1 MKISDL
7 LFRDSFFRTPSKLLI
22 LLPLFFAPFISAS
35 LTTDKDVAPVT
46 SSVNLTWSSS
56 SSCTAYDDWS
66 GSKSSSGTESVVIG
80 KTGWNI
86 YSLNC
91 SGTLKHAYVWGTQ
104 FATGLQT
111 STSSKEMPENI
122 LDVMTLRTDNSG
134 VTFSLKD
141 SGGTKDEALFN
152 IDASTGKIT
161 FKSLPDFENP
171 LDLNKDN
178 VYTFDAVATDGSN
191 SSTKSLTVK
200 ILDSNEIPT
209 DITLSSSSFNESK
222 TVSIVGRVFVTDPD
236 AGDSVSAIS
245 LSGPDAELFTMEGPI
260 LKTTYWEADYETKN
274 SYSITITVTDS
285 GNSPYTTKS
294 TPYSFSKDFTISVTN
309 VDEPITD
316 LTISPYISIGTFSN
330 HMSIN
335 ENIAGGSEI
344 ATFDTVGG
352 EDTTTY
358 TLSGRDAALFTISG
372 DKLKLASTFSPNYE
386 TQNSYR
392 VSITA
397 SNSDH
402 SLTKL
407 LDIDINDVDEFPSFS
422 STQST
427 VSSIN
432 ENTTAVMT
440 VNASDVDSLTTS
452 YSIGAGYDGEKFA
465 ITSGGGVLTF
475 LRGPDYE
482 TPGDTNAD
490 NIYDVPVVVSNGK
503 LTSTIIISVTIMD
516 VGEVGGVELPA
527 KVSAVDTQ
535 EE

>member
-22 LLPLFFAPFISAS
+22 LLPLFFTPFISAS

-141 SGGTKDEALFN
+141 SGGTKDESLFN
-152 IDASTGKIT
+152 IDASSGKIT

-330 HMSIN
+330 HMSCLL
-335 ENIAGGSEI
+335 
-344 ATFDTVGG
+344 
-352 EDTTTY
+352 Y
-358 TLSGRDAALFTISG
+358 TSPSPRDS
-372 DKLKLASTFSPNYE
+372 
-386 TQNSYR
+386 
-392 VSITA
+392 
-397 SNSDH
+397 
-402 SLTKL
+402 
-407 LDIDINDVDEFPSFS
+407 
-422 STQST
+422 
-427 VSSIN
+427 
-432 ENTTAVMT
+432 
-440 VNASDVDSLTTS
+440 
-452 YSIGAGYDGEKFA
+452 
-465 ITSGGGVLTF
+465 
-475 LRGPDYE
+475 
-482 TPGDTNAD
+482 
-490 NIYDVPVVVSNGK
+490 
-503 LTSTIIISVTIMD
+503 
-516 VGEVGGVELPA
+516 
-527 KVSAVDTQ
+527 
-535 EE
+535 